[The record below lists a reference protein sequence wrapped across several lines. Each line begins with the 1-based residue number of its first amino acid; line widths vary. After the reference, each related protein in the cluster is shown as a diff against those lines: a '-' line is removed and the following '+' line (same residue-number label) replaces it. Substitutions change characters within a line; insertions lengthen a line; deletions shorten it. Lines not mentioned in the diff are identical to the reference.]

1 MITLNQFLEDFSEI
15 LLENEKIEATSV
27 LKKLNSYDSLFVL
40 EIIQFF
46 DEKYF
51 INLDID
57 LINHSTTLE
66 DLFINVFI
74 KKNKE

>member
-1 MITLNQFLEDFSEI
+1 MITLNQFLDDFSQI
-15 LLENEKIEATSV
+15 LIENEHIEPKSI

-46 DEKYF
+46 DEKYS
-51 INLDID
+51 INLDIQ
-57 LINHSTTLE
+57 LINKSITLE

-74 KKNKE
+74 KK